1 MKEYKFEKKDVLWC
15 QLENWYPIFKRFCPK
30 TEFFQLDKNALNYLK
45 SDGSIILPEEEAV
58 PVPQPDIFGQI
69 DSDDAFSDWST
80 DEEAEPVPH
89 INPVPDLCRKIR
101 RVIGER
107 ARKAVVPKLNW
118 SCPSDALHFS
128 PDASL
133 KCMSPNEV
141 FLLLKSSD
149 KINHDL
155 TYPFENC
162 HDSDSTDESPVYTV
176 ALQEFA
182 KLAPSREFR
191 CFIRNKQPIAICSR
205 STTFSDDEEDFFDEV
220 YEALLE
226 FLDLQIIPKV
236 ELSSF
241 VVDVY
246 KKEAEGFLI
255 FGFSPFGLPTWS
267 MYFSW
272 KELYDEDFGVEE
284 PVYRFNE
291 GEQVIGLSQDNRVPL
306 DAIHI
311 SQGLDSQKLVDYMKL
326 VKEGNLDGEGLQF

>member
-1 MKEYKFEKKDVLWC
+1 
-15 QLENWYPIFKRFCPK
+15 
-30 TEFFQLDKNALNYLK
+30 LK

-80 DEEAEPVPH
+80 DEEAETVPH

-162 HDSDSTDESPVYTV
+162 HDNSSESEKSESSVYTL
-176 ALQEFA
+176 AL
-182 KLAPSREFR
+182 
-191 CFIRNKQPIAICSR
+191 
-205 STTFSDDEEDFFDEV
+205 
-220 YEALLE
+220 
-226 FLDLQIIPKV
+226 
-236 ELSSF
+236 
-241 VVDVY
+241 
-246 KKEAEGFLI
+246 
-255 FGFSPFGLPTWS
+255 
-267 MYFSW
+267 
-272 KELYDEDFGVEE
+272 
-284 PVYRFNE
+284 
-291 GEQVIGLSQDNRVPL
+291 
-306 DAIHI
+306 
-311 SQGLDSQKLVDYMKL
+311 
-326 VKEGNLDGEGLQF
+326 

>member
-1 MKEYKFEKKDVLWC
+1 M
-15 QLENWYPIFKRFCPK
+15 
-30 TEFFQLDKNALNYLK
+30 
-45 SDGSIILPEEEAV
+45 
-58 PVPQPDIFGQI
+58 
-69 DSDDAFSDWST
+69 
-80 DEEAEPVPH
+80 
-89 INPVPDLCRKIR
+89 NPVPDLCRKIR

-128 PDASL
+128 PDQSL

-162 HDSDSTDESPVYTV
+162 HDSADSQSPTYTL

-191 CFIRNKQPIAICSR
+191 CFIREKKAVAICSR

-220 YEALLE
+220 YEELLE

-246 KKEAEGFLI
+246 KKEASGFLI

-272 KELYDEDFGVEE
+272 KV
-284 PVYRFNE
+284 PVRSVFQVTSDKHAFST
-291 GEQVIGLSQDNRVPL
+291 EQRNFMTRNSESKSQFIGSTME
-306 DAIHI
+306 
-311 SQGLDSQKLVDYMKL
+311 SK
-326 VKEGNLDGEGLQF
+326 